1 MKRTLAMAA
10 MWPLAIYAQEKV
22 AAPPANVS
30 FPSYKSLKFPP
41 LRAITLPKPETFTLA
56 NGMRVYLLESHELPL
71 VTGVA
76 LVRTGNLFDPAD
88 KHGLA
93 DITGMTMR
101 SGGTKA
107 KTGDDLDVQLENI
120 AASVESE
127 IGESS
132 GSVSFSC
139 LKENTDEVLG
149 AFHDVL
155 TEPGFRGD
163 KMELAKT
170 QWRSSIARRND
181 DPGGIASREFAAILY
196 GRKTPYGWDVNY
208 SDIDHIQRP
217 DLLAFYKRY
226 YFPANAMLAVYGD
239 FSAAEMK
246 GKIEKAF
253 EEWNATQPPVP
264 PFPEVEKRTAAG
276 VYLAEKEDVTQT
288 FFEIGTLGGT
298 LKDKDYPAL
307 GVAADILGGGFSSRL
322 VKEVRTKLGYAYDIN
337 AGWGANYDHP
347 GLFRIAGS
355 TQSKYTDATIEEV
368 KKEIEGM
375 RTAEV
380 TDAELKTAKDSV
392 LNSFVF
398 FFDRPSKTLNR
409 LLTYEYFGY
418 PRGFIFDYQK
428 AVAAVTKADV
438 LRVAREYFHP
448 ERLTIVAVGN
458 PKDFGKPLAA
468 LGQPVTPIDLT
479 IPEPKKENAK
489 AGPESAALGKK
500 LIARMRAALG
510 GVEKLEAVKDTASEA
525 DVEVETGGPAM
536 KIKQKNAFI
545 APSSLRQ
552 DIEGQIGKQSV
563 YSDGKSGWIASAQ
576 GAAGIP
582 APILKQVRGEIF
594 RQLYA
599 LALSDKDADRTVTAT
614 EDGTLDIASKGG
626 ERVSVELDAG
636 TGLPKKI
643 VYDGV
648 TMGGPARVEETLGD
662 WRDVQGLKAPFA
674 MTIEQNG
681 KKFAAVTVLNYKVNS
696 GLSAEEISKKP

>member
-1 MKRTLAMAA
+1 MKRMLTMAA
-10 MWPLAIYAQEKV
+10 MWPLAICSGQEAP
-22 AAPPANVS
+22 AAKTP
-30 FPSYKSLKFPP
+30 FPSYKTLKFPP

-88 KHGLA
+88 KRGLA

-101 SGGTKA
+101 SGGTAA
-107 KTGDDLDVQLENI
+107 KTGDELDVQLENI

-139 LKENTDEVLG
+139 LKENSDEVLG

-155 TEPGFRGD
+155 TAPGFRED
-163 KMELAKT
+163 KIELAKT
-170 QWRSSIARRND
+170 QWRSSISRRND

-208 SDIDHIQRP
+208 SDIDNIHRP
-217 DLLAFYKRY
+217 DLVEFYKRY
-226 YFPANAMLAVYGD
+226 YFPANTMLAVYGD
-239 FSAAEMK
+239 FPAAEMRA
-246 GKIEKAF
+246 KIEKAF
-253 EEWNATQPPVP
+253 AGWTAAQPPVP
-264 PFPEVEKRTAAG
+264 PFPKVEDRDAAG

-322 VKEVRTKLGYAYDIN
+322 VKEVRTNLGYAYDIS
-337 AGWGANYDHP
+337 AGWGANYDHA

-355 TQSKYTDATIEEV
+355 TQSKYTDATIEAV
-368 KKEIEGM
+368 KKQIEGM
-375 RTAEV
+375 RTGLV

-418 PRGFIFDYQK
+418 PRDFIFDYQK

-438 LRVAREYFHP
+438 LRVAKEYFHP
-448 ERLTIVAVGN
+448 DRLTIVAVGN
-458 PKDFGKPLAA
+458 PKEFGKPLAA
-468 LGQPVTPIDLT
+468 LGQPVQAIDLT

-489 AGPESAALGKK
+489 AAGPESAALGKK
-500 LIARMRAALG
+500 LIERMQAALG
-510 GVEKLEAVKDTASEA
+510 GVAKLEAVKDTASEA

-536 KIKQKNAFI
+536 KITQKNAFV

-563 YSDGKSGWIASAQ
+563 YSDGKSGWIASAR
-576 GAAGIP
+576 GSAAIP
-582 APILKQVRGEIF
+582 APVLKQVRGEIF

-599 LALSDKDADRTVTAT
+599 LALSDKDADRTVTGSA
-614 EDGTLDIASKGG
+614 DGTLEIASKDG
-626 ERVSVELDAG
+626 ESVSVELDAG

-648 TMGGPARVEETLGD
+648 TMGGPARVEETLGA

-681 KKFAAVTVLNYKVNS
+681 KKFAAVTVLSYKVNS
-696 GLSAEEISKKP
+696 GVSVEEISKKP